1 MIIGAARKKKRR
13 RQRLYGVIFLVFL
26 LAAAGV
32 VLCWFPFSLQDI
44 GRITRLAAGRITEKS
59 ADIMSADSIL
69 RGSVFDR
76 NFQELAVS
84 YRVYSLYA
92 RPIEL
97 GNRSKVARLLA
108 RVIGENQD
116 VIEARLKRSQG
127 VIAVAG
133 DLDQKQAAAIK
144 GLKIAGVFCKPK
156 EKRFYPEHEIAAQV
170 IGFSD
175 NGVGLA
181 GVEGLYD
188 TILRHGEFKGDTVPE
203 IDFAGQ
209 NILGRA
215 RMDLVLTLDLGLQKE
230 IEQRLWHYMKR
241 QQASEGLA
249 LLLQPETG
257 AVLAAVVLPSFDPNY
272 FWQSTDAS
280 HRSFFCNFIDPRLL
294 RPLLVRAAA
303 VRRNGA
309 LGRDLL
315 PETIAAPDFGLSD
328 KDIEQYET
336 AIGLYEPV
344 QSLSPAGDGKV
355 GPRGK
360 TGPGPAAAG
369 WVNIMQLATTVAGL
383 VNGGWKIR
391 PHVLDSVLDRS
402 SGRRF
407 HRSHEFD
414 SQVARYRI
422 MSPAMGVRMRA
433 ELFATAKRNPDGYL
447 LYTDSTVGIANKGG
461 GSRYVMQNI
470 MIGMMPATFP
480 TILLALFTRR
490 DYLYPLARS
499 TAKGTK
505 RLASL
510 GRQLLP
516 SLYRQ
521 AAAWKMTTH
530 VPAGVNKANY
540 EQFLVSRSID
550 FQPRKAGAAAPDSL
564 MPRLTGLS
572 LRKGLRRL
580 SRYNLRI
587 RVEGSGRIVAQN
599 PPPGRPLNNA
609 GECVLTL
616 APEI

>member
-1 MIIGAARKKKRR
+1 M
-13 RQRLYGVIFLVFL
+13 

-32 VLCWFPFSLQDI
+32 ALYWFPLSLQDI

-69 RGSVFDR
+69 RGSIFDR

-92 RPIEL
+92 RPPEL
-97 GNRSKVARLLA
+97 GNRSEVARLLA
-108 RVIGENQD
+108 GIIGENQD
-116 VIEARLKRSQG
+116 AIEARLKKPQG
-127 VIAVAG
+127 VIEVAD
-133 DLDQKQAAAIK
+133 DLDKKQAAAIK
-144 GLKIAGVFCKPK
+144 GLKIAGVFCNPK
-156 EKRFYPEHEIAAQV
+156 EERFYPEHETAAQV
-170 IGFSD
+170 VGFSD
-175 NGVGLA
+175 DGVGLA

-188 TILRHGEFKGDTVPE
+188 TILRHGELKGDTVPE

-209 NILGRA
+209 NILGRS

-230 IEQRLWHYMKR
+230 IEQRLRHYMKR

-249 LLLQPETG
+249 ILLQPETG

-280 HRSFFCNFIDPRLL
+280 HRSLFCNFIDPRLI

-315 PETIAAPDFGLSD
+315 PETVAAPDFGLPE

-336 AIGLYEPV
+336 AIGLYETV
-344 QSLSPAGDGKV
+344 QSLSPADDGKV
-355 GPRGK
+355 GARGK
-360 TGPGPAAAG
+360 TGPGPAAG
-369 WVNIMQLATTVAGL
+369 GGVNVMQLATTVAGL

-407 HRSHEFD
+407 HRSRKFD
-414 SQVARYRI
+414 CRAARYRI
-422 MSPAMGVRMRA
+422 MSPAMGVRMRGA
-433 ELFATAKRNPDGYL
+433 LFATAKRNPDGFL
-447 LYTDSTVGIANKGG
+447 LYTDSIVGVARKGG
-461 GSRYVMQNI
+461 GSKYVMQDLL
-470 MIGMMPATFP
+470 IGVMPRTFP
-480 TILLALFTRR
+480 TMLLALVTRR
-490 DYLYPLARS
+490 DYLYPPAKS
-499 TAKGTK
+499 ADKGTK
-505 RLASL
+505 RFAAL
-510 GRQLLP
+510 GRELLP

-521 AAAWKMTTH
+521 AARKTLAH

-550 FQPRKAGAAAPDSL
+550 VPPQRPGAAGPASL

-580 SRYNLRI
+580 SRHNLRI
-587 RVEGSGRIVAQN
+587 RVEGSGRIVAQS
-599 PPPGRPLNNA
+599 PQPGRPLNNA

>member
-1 MIIGAARKKKRR
+1 M
-13 RQRLYGVIFLVFL
+13 

-32 VLCWFPFSLQDI
+32 TLSRFPFSLQDI
-44 GRITRLAAGRITEKS
+44 GKITRLAAGRITEKS
-59 ADIMSADSIL
+59 ADILSADSLL

-92 RPIEL
+92 RPLEL
-97 GNRSKVARLLA
+97 GNRSEVARLLA
-108 RVIGENQD
+108 GVIGENQD
-116 VIEARLKRSQG
+116 VIEARLKKPQG
-127 VIAVAG
+127 VIEVAD
-133 DLDQKQAAAIK
+133 DLDKKQAAAIR
-144 GLKIAGVFCKPK
+144 GLKIAGVFCNPK
-156 EKRFYPEHEIAAQV
+156 AERFYPEHETAAQV
-170 IGFSD
+170 IGFSGD
-175 NGVGLA
+175 GVGLA

-209 NILGRA
+209 DILGSS

-230 IEQRLWHYMKR
+230 IERRLRQYMKR
-241 QQASEGLA
+241 QQVSEGLA

-257 AVLAAVVLPSFDPNY
+257 AVLAAVVLPSFNPNY

-280 HRSFFCNFIDPRLL
+280 HRSLFCNFLDTRLI

-309 LGRDLL
+309 LGRALL
-315 PETIAAPDFGLSD
+315 PETVAAPDFGLPE

-336 AIGLYEPV
+336 TIGLY
-344 QSLSPAGDGKV
+344 QTIQCLSPAVCDGKE
-355 GPRGK
+355 GGRGSR
-360 TGPGPAAAG
+360 GRDRSVAG
-369 WVNIMQLATTVAGL
+369 GVNIMQLATTVAGL

-402 SGRRF
+402 AGRRF
-407 HRSHEFD
+407 HRSREFD
-414 SQVARYRI
+414 GRAGRHRI
-422 MSPAMGVRMRA
+422 MSPAMGVRLRR
-433 ELFATAKRNPDGYL
+433 ELFAAHKRNSDGFL
-447 LYTDSTVGIANKGG
+447 LYTDSAVGVAGKGG
-461 GSRYVMQNI
+461 GSRYVMQDLL
-470 MIGMMPATFP
+470 IGMMPKAFP
-480 TILLALFTRR
+480 TMLLALATRR
-490 DYLYPLARS
+490 DYLYPLAKS
-499 TAKGTK
+499 ADKGTK
-505 RLASL
+505 RLAAL
-510 GRQLLP
+510 GRELLP

-521 AAAWKMTTH
+521 AAAWKMAAR
-530 VPAGVNKANY
+530 VPVGQNKANY

-550 FQPRKAGAAAPDSL
+550 DFQPRKVGAVGTDSL

-580 SRYNLRI
+580 SNHNLRI
-587 RVEGSGRIVAQN
+587 RIKGSGRIVAQD
-599 PPPGRPLNNA
+599 PQPGRPLNNA

>member
-1 MIIGAARKKKRR
+1 
-13 RQRLYGVIFLVFL
+13 
-26 LAAAGV
+26 
-32 VLCWFPFSLQDI
+32 
-44 GRITRLAAGRITEKS
+44 
-59 ADIMSADSIL
+59 MSADSIL

-92 RPIEL
+92 RPLEL
-97 GNRSKVARLLA
+97 GNRSEAARLLA
-108 RVIGENQD
+108 GVIGENRD
-116 VIEARLKRSQG
+116 VIEARLKKPQG
-127 VIAVAG
+127 VIEVAD
-133 DLDQKQAAAIK
+133 DLDKKQAAAIK
-144 GLKIAGVFCKPK
+144 GLKIAGVFCNPK
-156 EKRFYPEHEIAAQV
+156 EERFYPEHETAAQV
-170 IGFSD
+170 IGFSGD
-175 NGVGLA
+175 GVGLA

-188 TILRHGEFKGDTVPE
+188 TILRHGELKGDTVPE

-209 NILGRA
+209 DILGRS
-215 RMDLVLTLDLGLQKE
+215 RMDLVLTIDLGLQKE
-230 IEQRLWHYMKR
+230 IEQRLRQYMER

-257 AVLAAVVLPSFDPNY
+257 TVLAAVVLPSFNPNY

-280 HRSFFCNFIDPRLL
+280 HRSLFCSFLDPRLI

-315 PETIAAPDFGLSD
+315 PATVAAPDFGLTEND
-328 KDIEQYET
+328 LERYET
-336 AIGLYEPV
+336 AIGLDETI
-344 QSLSPAGDGKV
+344 QSLSPAGG
-355 GPRGK
+355 GQAGTRGK
-360 TGPGPAAAG
+360 TGPGPAAG
-369 WVNIMQLATTVAGL
+369 GGVNIMQLATTVAGL

-407 HRSHEFD
+407 HRSREFD
-414 SQVARYRI
+414 SRAARHRI
-422 MSPAMGVRMRA
+422 MSPAMGVRMRG
-433 ELFATAKRNPDGYL
+433 ELFAAAKRHRDGYL
-447 LYTDSTVGIANKGG
+447 LYTDSIVGVADKGG
-461 GSRYVMQNI
+461 VDKYVMQDI
-470 MIGMMPATFP
+470 VIAMMPKTFP

-499 TAKGTK
+499 AAQGT
-505 RLASL
+505 RGLAAL

-521 AAAWKMTTH
+521 AARPTSAH

-550 FQPRKAGAAAPDSL
+550 VQPRQAGTAGQDSL

-580 SRYNLRI
+580 SRHNLRI
-587 RVEGSGRIVAQN
+587 RVEGSGRIVAQD
-599 PPPGRPLNNA
+599 PQPGKRLNNA